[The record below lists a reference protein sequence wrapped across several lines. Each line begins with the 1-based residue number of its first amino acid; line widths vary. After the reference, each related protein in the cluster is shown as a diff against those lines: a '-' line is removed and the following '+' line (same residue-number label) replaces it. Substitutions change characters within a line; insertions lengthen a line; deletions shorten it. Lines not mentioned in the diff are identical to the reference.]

1 MFHSSRFLNVTVCC
15 FSIIHYLSLIYIIF
29 SCVYDMRTGGGNMFC
44 QVNLYIF
51 LISFPSEKTWNE
63 NYVII
68 SFSFVHLY
76 HLIIINLFI
85 FLFLKQQQQQ
95 NTVVSSAVQ
104 PKQQ

>member
-1 MFHSSRFLNVTVCC
+1 
-15 FSIIHYLSLIYIIF
+15 
-29 SCVYDMRTGGGNMFC
+29 MRTGGGNMFC